1 MGAKRRM
8 IERKKK
14 GRDQRRLDVF
24 LEKKMSASSTQ
35 SMSTSAPLEDTHTP
49 LTPVRRLS
57 LSGSTPPF
65 DESHAP
71 SRSASPGV
79 ICSQYRLQLYEEEIR
94 NSRYPTPPA
103 APPKDDYVS
112 ASQSEGGSQSP
123 QRQPPARVFR
133 NGKLKVHKWYT
144 GPIPLTYVDTGVY
157 EGGSNDY
164 YEVYTSD
171 DLRWARRM
179 NFVLNHHRVPRWD
192 V

>member
-1 MGAKRRM
+1 M
-8 IERKKK
+8 
-14 GRDQRRLDVF
+14 QPT
-24 LEKKMSASSTQ
+24 SAST
-35 SMSTSAPLEDTHTP
+35 PLEDTHTP
-49 LTPVRRLS
+49 LTPPRPAAASPTSPAPPSPEVVRRLS
-57 LSGSTPPF
+57 MSGCSSP
-65 DESHAP
+65 AP

-94 NSRYPTPPA
+94 SSRYPTPPA

-123 QRQPPARVFR
+123 QRLPPARVFR
-133 NGKLKVHKWYT
+133 NGKLKVHKWYS

-192 V
+192 I

>member
-1 MGAKRRM
+1 M

-57 LSGSTPPF
+57 LSGSTSPF

-123 QRQPPARVFR
+123 QRLPPARVFR
-133 NGKLKVHKWYT
+133 NGKLKVHKWYS

-171 DLRWARRM
+171 DLRRARHM

>member
-1 MGAKRRM
+1 M

-14 GRDQRRLDVF
+14 ERDQRRLDVF

-35 SMSTSAPLEDTHTP
+35 SMSASAPLEDTHTP

-57 LSGSTPPF
+57 LSGSTSPF

-71 SRSASPGV
+71 SRSASPGA
-79 ICSQYRLQLYEEEIR
+79 ICSQYRLQLYDAEIR

-112 ASQSEGGSQSP
+112 ASESEVGSQSP

-133 NGKLKVHKWYT
+133 NGKLKVHKWYS

-164 YEVYTSD
+164 Y
-171 DLRWARRM
+171 
-179 NFVLNHHRVPRWD
+179 
-192 V
+192 